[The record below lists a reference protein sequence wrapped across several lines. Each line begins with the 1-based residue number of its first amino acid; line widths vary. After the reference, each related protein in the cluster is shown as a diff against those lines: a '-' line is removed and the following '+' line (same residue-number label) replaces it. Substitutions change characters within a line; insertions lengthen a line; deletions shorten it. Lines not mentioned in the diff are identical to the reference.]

1 MAQILAIYVAWQF
14 YHLVIIFIFFFD
26 IKFSVGAG
34 GAGSIDLHIKSSE
47 ATEFFNLWEMWEQ
60 GIGGTYQKNGT
71 GAAIQLFC
79 FGG

>member
-14 YHLVIIFIFFFD
+14 YHLFIIIIFFFD

-34 GAGSIDLHIKSSE
+34 GAGSIDCILSLQRRLNPYTLGKGDSK
-47 ATEFFNLWEMWEQ
+47 